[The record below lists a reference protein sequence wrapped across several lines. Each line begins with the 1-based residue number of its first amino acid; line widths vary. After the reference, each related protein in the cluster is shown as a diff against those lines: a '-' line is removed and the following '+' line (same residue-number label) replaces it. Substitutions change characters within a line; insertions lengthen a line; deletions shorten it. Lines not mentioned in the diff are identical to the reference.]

1 MARHEKHGNGEG
13 HGDDD
18 RDTDEV
24 VIMGGWMHGWLEG
37 SGRVVGG

>member
-24 VIMGGWMHGWLEG
+24 VIMGGWMHGWLKG